1 MKRLLYLT
9 AVTLV
14 CTFVFNIGLCS
25 NVMAASFSGTAVV
38 EESVKQSTTDDFE
51 IDEYGVLNKYTGSDS
66 HVIIPEG
73 VVSIGSR
80 AFLNGLKFLNQV
92 TIPDSVTSIEDSAFC
107 YCATLTGIIIPD
119 SITSIGY
126 DAFLYCVRLKSI
138 TIPDG
143 VTRIE
148 DNTFSHCTSLTDI
161 KLPSSMTYIGLQ
173 AFWKCTSLK
182 SITIPDG
189 VTEIGWGAFD
199 ECESLTDV
207 FIPESVIKIGNQAFE
222 NCPNLTIY
230 GKTGSYA
237 EQYATENGMPFNTIS
252 MNL

>member
-92 TIPDSVTSIEDSAFC
+92 TIPVHF
-107 YCATLTGIIIPD
+107 
-119 SITSIGY
+119 
-126 DAFLYCVRLKSI
+126 
-138 TIPDG
+138 
-143 VTRIE
+143 
-148 DNTFSHCTSLTDI
+148 
-161 KLPSSMTYIGLQ
+161 
-173 AFWKCTSLK
+173 
-182 SITIPDG
+182 
-189 VTEIGWGAFD
+189 
-199 ECESLTDV
+199 
-207 FIPESVIKIGNQAFE
+207 VIVQ
-222 NCPNLTIY
+222 L
-230 GKTGSYA
+230 
-237 EQYATENGMPFNTIS
+237 
-252 MNL
+252 